1 MFPRGNAAN
10 TNRSVALFTL
20 ELTLFG
26 GVSGTLKSRQEL
38 LDLDGVVNFR
48 FIREMFFDAVSTQMY
63 MTNITMQR
71 GHGIPTQGTRQN
83 VLGALSGVHGQ
94 GWGV

>member
-1 MFPRGNAAN
+1 M
-10 TNRSVALFTL
+10 FTL

-26 GVSGTLKSRQEL
+26 GVGGTFKSRQEL
-38 LDLDGVVNFR
+38 LDLEGVVNFR
-48 FIREMFFDAVSTQMY
+48 FIREMICYAVSTQMY
-63 MTNITMQR
+63 MTNITIQR
-71 GHGIPTQGTRQN
+71 GYGIPTQGTPQN